1 MLECFSE
8 ELSLLNMSIIFQ
20 TLFCLLNVILE
31 VWKPSLWNHNWS
43 RQNNKRQ
50 NYKNIFKS
58 HFPDCNTNSANLLY
72 LDIAVYTFEQDA
84 AIRKDW
90 RARYHKA
97 INRFDKTHFSEL
109 REKIKERSVLAAT
122 SSTCPTTYSRI
133 TTKDSKWMGEN
144 II

>member
-1 MLECFSE
+1 MKE
-8 ELSLLNMSIIFQ
+8 
-20 TLFCLLNVILE
+20 
-31 VWKPSLWNHNWS
+31 
-43 RQNNKRQ
+43 
-50 NYKNIFKS
+50 IFKR
-58 HFPDCNTNSANLLY
+58 NSANLLY

-122 SSTCPTTYSRI
+122 SSTRSPTYSRI